1 MDTPQIRDLVFLEIR
16 AKLGQA
22 LLEQNVIET
31 NDGKLGW
38 WKDDLNFVSLY
49 ELMEAIRDQ
58 R

>member
-1 MDTPQIRDLVFLEIR
+1 MNSEQVRDLVFLEIR

-31 NDGKLGW
+31 SDGSLGW
-38 WKDDLNFVSLY
+38 WKDDFTFVSFY
-49 ELMEAIRDQ
+49 EVMESIRDQ

>member
-1 MDTPQIRDLVFLEIR
+1 MNSEQIRDLVFLEIR

-31 NDGKLGW
+31 SDGSLGW
-38 WKDDLNFVSLY
+38 WIDDLTFVSFY
-49 ELMEAIRDQ
+49 EVMESIRDQ